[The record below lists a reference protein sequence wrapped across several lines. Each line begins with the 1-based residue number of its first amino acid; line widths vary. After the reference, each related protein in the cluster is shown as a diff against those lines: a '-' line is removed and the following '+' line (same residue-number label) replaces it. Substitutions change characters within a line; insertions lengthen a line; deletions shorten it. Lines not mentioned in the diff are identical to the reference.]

1 MRPPRHRERRDSR
14 REERMKMRIDEFH
27 SRNVPEGETH
37 DSLSEAVIGV
47 LIEVHSKL
55 GPGLS
60 EMMYENAVC
69 HEFDLRGI
77 KYARQVPVAVEYKGK
92 IIGET
97 KLDLIVEGKLI
108 LELKTVETL
117 SPVHRSQVIC
127 YLQVTKLKVALLV
140 NFNVALLKDGIKRIV
155 LS

>member
-1 MRPPRHRERRDSR
+1 
-14 REERMKMRIDEFH
+14 MKIHEFH
-27 SRNVPEGETH
+27 SRNVPAGEAH
-37 DSLSEAVIGV
+37 DLLTEAVIGV
-47 LIEVHSKL
+47 LIEVHKEL

-92 IIGET
+92 MIGET
-97 KLDLIVEGKLI
+97 KLDLIVEGQLI
-108 LELKTVETL
+108 LELKTVENL
-117 SPVHRSQVIC
+117 SPVHRAQVIC
-127 YLQVTKLKVALLV
+127 YLHATKLKVALLV
-140 NFNVALLKDGIKRIV
+140 NFNVALIKDGIKRIV